1 MGRDSWTSGPGP
13 ATGSPLDFDPVLPGT
28 THAIRLPS
36 ALVEREFELR
46 QIEALIGATGDG
58 RGGALLVEGAAGI
71 GKTALLDA
79 AAARAGR
86 RGVCVLVGRGR
97 ELERGFALG
106 LMRQCLLPV
115 LREATPQLRAE
126 LLDGAAGL
134 AGAALLDVPAAGP
147 APAAFGILHG
157 LYWLTSNLAVTGP
170 LLLVVDDA
178 HWGDEAS
185 LQALAFLAR
194 RAESLP
200 LAIIV
205 AARDVDE
212 PGLWGLR
219 SDPVTTLLRP
229 QPLSTTAVADV
240 LGGAEPAFA
249 AACHHATGGNPF
261 LLDQLAAALRDGRVE
276 QTDAEAGRVAEITPP
291 DLVRGVRHQLAVLG
305 APVTA
310 VAEAIAVLDADA
322 DPARVAALTGL
333 ASTEVELLA
342 DDLAAAGL
350 LAGEPPLRFRHPL
363 LLEAVHGAMGP
374 GARAAAHRRAAALL
388 EDGMRRALHLLEVP
402 AESDPD
408 VVATLRE
415 AALDARA
422 RGAPDAA
429 ARLLSRAV
437 AEPPPTA
444 VRPAVLIEL
453 VEALHAQG
461 DSATAAR
468 RAREAHSCAPDPVS
482 RARVLALW
490 GTVIG
495 PDLAAMAELGPL
507 AERARAEVGDSDP
520 EVALELRAQALEA
533 RLPAL
538 EPDPVALTQLVGPL
552 QALPGETPAQ
562 ARVLGIYVFHRVRLG
577 APASEI
583 VELATRALRQADAL
597 LVAGPDG
604 KAFSAA
610 VHGLRWAERLDDA
623 GRHLRAAIEHAR
635 RTGSA
640 PCFAFASALLAEVS
654 RRGGDLPN
662 AEADARAALA
672 AAEGW
677 VAAVAAGILT
687 AVLVDA
693 GRASETPALL
703 RDYSLDGT
711 LGPSPP
717 DTENLLVRMRSR
729 VALRDWEPALADWE
743 DALRRPVPG
752 PPRASWLEHDLAA
765 GLALRASGR
774 QEEARRTA
782 DEALGAARSWGTDGA
797 LSEALRNAARAAAG
811 DEAIALLHASAVHA
825 EAAPTRLV
833 HAHALVELGAA
844 LRRAGFRRDSRTPLR
859 DGHAIAERCG
869 ATGLVDAARSELAAS
884 GVRVAAR
891 PQRGDDELTP
901 SERRIAELAADGAS
915 NAEIAQ
921 ALFVTV
927 KTVEMHLTR
936 AYRKLGIARRG
947 ELARQLPAA
956 GDEAR

>member
-1 MGRDSWTSGPGP
+1 MPD
-13 ATGSPLDFDPVLPGT
+13 T

-36 ALVEREFELR
+36 ALVEREVELR

-86 RGVCVLVGRGR
+86 RGVRVLVGRGR

-106 LMRQCLLPV
+106 LMRQCLLPM

-157 LYWLTSNLAVTGP
+157 LYWLTANLAVTGP

-261 LLDQLAAALRDGRVE
+261 LLDQLAAAFRAERVE
-276 QTDAEAGRVAEITPP
+276 QTDAEAGRVAEMTPP

-333 ASTEVELLA
+333 ASTEVGLLA

-422 RGAPDAA
+422 RGAPAAA
-429 ARLLSRAV
+429 ARLLNRAV
-437 AEPPPTA
+437 AEPPPAA

-507 AERARAEVGDSDP
+507 AERARTEVGDSDP

-538 EPDPVALTQLVGPL
+538 EPDPVGLTQLVGPL

-610 VHGLRWAERLDDA
+610 VQGLRWAERLDDA

-640 PCFAFASALLAEVS
+640 PSFAFASALLAEVS

-672 AAEGW
+672 AADGW

-711 LGPSPP
+711 LGPRRPTRKTSWCGCARGWPCATGSPRSP
-717 DTENLLVRMRSR
+717 TGRTRSAARCQDRRGRAGSSTTWPLASRCGRADARRRHAERRTRPSAQRGAGERMERFRRRYATRRVPLRATRRSRCCTRAPCTPRRRRRGSCTPMRSSNS
-729 VALRDWEPALADWE
+729 APPCGARD
-743 DALRRPVPG
+743 
-752 PPRASWLEHDLAA
+752 
-765 GLALRASGR
+765 SGATA
-774 QEEARRTA
+774 ARRCAT
-782 DEALGAARSWGTDGA
+782 DTRSP
-797 LSEALRNAARAAAG
+797 
-811 DEAIALLHASAVHA
+811 SA
-825 EAAPTRLV
+825 
-833 HAHALVELGAA
+833 
-844 LRRAGFRRDSRTPLR
+844 
-859 DGHAIAERCG
+859 
-869 ATGLVDAARSELAAS
+869 
-884 GVRVAAR
+884 AAR
-891 PQRGDDELTP
+891 PVSSTPRGANSQR
-901 SERRIAELAADGAS
+901 LASAS
-915 NAEIAQ
+915 P
-921 ALFVTV
+921 
-927 KTVEMHLTR
+927 R
-936 AYRKLGIARRG
+936 ARSVGTTS
-947 ELARQLPAA
+947 
-956 GDEAR
+956 